1 MKFWSSLLIGWCLS
15 SGAFLLKAETATFT
29 HDIMPVLEKNCT
41 SCHGLKKQKAG
52 LRLDTYSLILK
63 GSENGAII
71 NLGNAQDSELYRRIN
86 LNPND
91 NDFMPTG
98 GKPPLKPD
106 EIELIKQWIIA
117 KNPETGT
124 FTFSKPHPPAV
135 IVEKAAPDYR
145 PKLREAL
152 ALAEKLRIKL
162 VPRSLIPTDGLI
174 LRTASNPKR
183 CTDETL
189 AQLAPYSDLI
199 VEAELPRTL
208 ITDKGLSYLRHFK
221 NLQVLDIA
229 FTRVTNQSIGPLLE
243 LKALKKLNV
252 SGTHITEPALKRLAH
267 LDHVWTFNEP
277 AATLI
282 KTNKS

>member
-1 MKFWSSLLIGWCLS
+1 MKFWSSLLISSCLS
-15 SGAFLLKAETATFT
+15 SGSLLLKAETASFS
-29 HDIMPVLEKNCT
+29 HDIIPVLEKNCT

-52 LRLDTYSLILK
+52 LRLDTYNLILQ

-71 NLGNAQDSELYRRIN
+71 KLGNAQDSELYRRLN

-91 NDFMPTG
+91 EEFMPAG
-98 GKPPLKPD
+98 GKPPLKPY

-117 KNPETGT
+117 KNPETST
-124 FTFSKPHPPAV
+124 FTFSKPNLPAV
-135 IVEKAAPDYR
+135 IEQKAAPDYR

-162 VPRSLIPTDGLI
+162 IPRSLIPTDGLI

-189 AQLAPYSDLI
+189 AQLAPFSDLI
-199 VEAELPRTL
+199 VEAELSRTL
-208 ITDKGLSYLRHFK
+208 ITDKGLNTVRHFK
-221 NLQVLDIA
+221 NLQSLDIA
-229 FTRVTNQSIGPLLE
+229 FTRVTNQSIEPILE

-252 SGTHITEPALKRLAH
+252 SGTHITEPALKRLSGIDH
-267 LDHVWTFNEP
+267 LWTFNEP
-277 AATLI
+277 AVTLI
-282 KTNKS
+282 KK

>member
-1 MKFWSSLLIGWCLS
+1 MKFWSSLLISSCLS
-15 SGAFLLKAETATFT
+15 SGSLLLKAETASFS
-29 HDIMPVLEKNCT
+29 HDIIPVLEKNCT

-52 LRLDTYSLILK
+52 LRLDTYNLILQ

-71 NLGNAQDSELYRRIN
+71 KLGNAQDSELYRRLN

-91 NDFMPTG
+91 EEFMPAG
-98 GKPPLKPD
+98 GKPPLKPY

-117 KNPETGT
+117 KNPETST
-124 FTFSKPHPPAV
+124 FSFSKPNLPAV
-135 IVEKAAPDYR
+135 IEQKAAPDYR

-189 AQLAPYSDLI
+189 AQLAPFSDLI
-199 VEAELPRTL
+199 VEAELSRTL
-208 ITDKGLSYLRHFK
+208 ITDKGLNTVRHFK
-221 NLQVLDIA
+221 NLQSLDIA
-229 FTRVTNQSIGPLLE
+229 FTRVTNQSIEPILE

-252 SGTHITEPALKRLAH
+252 SGTHITEPALKRLSGIDH
-267 LDHVWTFNEP
+267 LWTFNEP
-277 AATLI
+277 AVTLI
-282 KTNKS
+282 KK

>member
-1 MKFWSSLLIGWCLS
+1 MKFWSSLLISSCLS
-15 SGAFLLKAETATFT
+15 SGSLLLKAETASFS
-29 HDIMPVLEKNCT
+29 HDIIPVLEKNCT

-52 LRLDTYSLILK
+52 LRLDTYNLILQ

-71 NLGNAQDSELYRRIN
+71 KLGNAQDSELYRRLN

-91 NDFMPTG
+91 EEFMPAG
-98 GKPPLKPD
+98 GKPPLKPY

-117 KNPETGT
+117 KNPETST
-124 FTFSKPHPPAV
+124 FTFSKPNLPAV
-135 IVEKAAPDYR
+135 IEQKAAPDYR

-162 VPRSLIPTDGLI
+162 IPRSLIPTDGLI

-189 AQLAPYSDLI
+189 AQLAPFSDLI
-199 VEAELPRTL
+199 VEAELSRTL
-208 ITDKGLSYLRHFK
+208 ITDKGLNTVRHFK
-221 NLQVLDIA
+221 NLQSLDIA
-229 FTRVTNQSIGPLLE
+229 FTRVTNQSIEPILE

-252 SGTHITEPALKRLAH
+252 SGTHITEPALKRLSG
-267 LDHVWTFNEP
+267 LDHLWTFNEP
-277 AATLI
+277 AVTLI
-282 KTNKS
+282 KK

>member
-1 MKFWSSLLIGWCLS
+1 L
-15 SGAFLLKAETATFT
+15 LLKAETASFS
-29 HDIMPVLEKNCT
+29 HDIIPVLEKNCT

-52 LRLDTYSLILK
+52 LRLDTYNLILQ

-71 NLGNAQDSELYRRIN
+71 KLGNAQDSELYRRLN

-91 NDFMPTG
+91 EEFMPAG
-98 GKPPLKPD
+98 GKPPLKPY

-117 KNPETGT
+117 KNPETST
-124 FTFSKPHPPAV
+124 FTFSKPNLPAV
-135 IVEKAAPDYR
+135 IEQKAAPDYR

-162 VPRSLIPTDGLI
+162 IPRSLIPTDGLI

-189 AQLAPYSDLI
+189 AQLAPFSDLI
-199 VEAELPRTL
+199 VEAELSRTL
-208 ITDKGLSYLRHFK
+208 ITDKGLNTVRHFK
-221 NLQVLDIA
+221 NLQSLDIA
-229 FTRVTNQSIGPLLE
+229 FTRVTNQSIEPILE

-252 SGTHITEPALKRLAH
+252 SGTHITEPALKRLSG
-267 LDHVWTFNEP
+267 LDHLWTFNEP
-277 AATLI
+277 AVTLI
-282 KTNKS
+282 KK